1 MTRIA
6 GDATGLPT
14 PAGPYSHSVRIGEL
28 GHTAGQVGIDPATGA
43 VAGSDCVTQTRQAL
57 ANLAEALAALGAG
70 PQDVLRCSAY
80 LTTVED
86 FPAMNEEY
94 ARFFTEPFPART
106 TVYVG
111 LPPGLLVEIDALV
124 VVPLGAEGSS

>member
-6 GDATGLPT
+6 GDAAGLPT
-14 PAGPYSHSVRIGEL
+14 QAGPYSHSVRIGEL
-28 GHTAGQVGIDPATGA
+28 GHTAGQVGVDPATGE
-43 VAGSDCVTQTRQAL
+43 VAGPDCLTQTRQAL

-70 PQDVLRCSAY
+70 PQDVLRCGVY
-80 LTTVED
+80 LTTVAD
-86 FPAMNEEY
+86 FTDMNEEY

-111 LPPGLLVEIDALV
+111 LPPELLVEIDALV
-124 VVPLGAEGSS
+124 AVPLGTEGTS